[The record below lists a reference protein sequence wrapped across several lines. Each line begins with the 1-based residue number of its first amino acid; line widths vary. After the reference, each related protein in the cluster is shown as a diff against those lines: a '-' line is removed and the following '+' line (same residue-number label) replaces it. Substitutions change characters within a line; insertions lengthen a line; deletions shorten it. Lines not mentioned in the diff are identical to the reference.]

1 MFLQIVGMIF
11 LFLFGSVCIVAG
23 LGLIFTLHMFSGGGV
38 ETWIGVI
45 QVAVGLGVYYLCY
58 LCSPFTISIVS
69 S

>member
-23 LGLIFTLHMFSGGGV
+23 IGMILTLSMFGGGS
-38 ETWIGVI
+38 ENWIGII
-45 QVAVGLGVYYLCY
+45 QVIVGLVAYFLCY
-58 LCSPFTISIVS
+58 FFSPFTISIVS